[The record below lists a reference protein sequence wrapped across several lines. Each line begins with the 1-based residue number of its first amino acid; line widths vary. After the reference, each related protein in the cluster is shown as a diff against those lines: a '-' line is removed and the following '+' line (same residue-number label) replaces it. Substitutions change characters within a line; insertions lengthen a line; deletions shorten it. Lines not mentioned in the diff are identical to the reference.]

1 MAHSNKF
8 LIGIALLS
16 FFSLTACKKVAKDVA
31 ENVTEKTIAK
41 EITKETAEDYI
52 EKIGKKEL
60 KTLKWVDLYT
70 ALTKEKPSL
79 TRAIDNLDESVRG
92 AFQKIINKDLRFVK
106 ALTTSNT
113 IIDECQVYSKDA
125 PRLMK
130 DANFVRMYVK
140 SDIARKEGRTCII
153 DNLIAKEEKGFV
165 KFYSKETNN
174 LIADYRDGIINV
186 YDRSIMSNEL
196 IPNSCYKFKDATG
209 KKCLYNVDDLGRIY
223 SVEAK
228 NITPDEI
235 VSEIINR
242 TGNNDFG
249 PNWDKALRSIK
260 QSSSN
265 NDVNIKC
272 IFSYA
277 DDNEVA
283 PKYARVNADVK
294 GKTIVSTSLEN
305 KAKRIGNLFSAEENI
320 AVIKKFSSKLQLSP
334 EKCQRLLSEMNVD
347 NGLAILI
354 HENPEFNIERWMRT
368 RNSVDPYLIV
378 RSPKGKMPQNASVY
392 AGNVYFFSPHLNS
405 GLQARLRRGNGFVDL
420 RGMSKLSYD
429 DLVKLDKLYPDGV
442 PFTKQGFPDFSN
454 VAAKGRDGKPIRV
467 DIGALT
473 GDSKKDINMAETTFQ
488 NMGYSWE
495 EGFTWH
501 HIENTTM
508 LLRVPTIIHQL
519 VDHSGGMSMSGL
531 KQ

>member
-60 KTLKWVDLYT
+60 KTLKWVDLYS
-70 ALTKEKPSL
+70 ALTKEMPSL
-79 TRAIDNLDESVRG
+79 TRAIDNLDVSVRE
-92 AFQKIINKDLRFVK
+92 AFQKIINKDLKFVK

-130 DANFVRMYVK
+130 DANFMRMFIK

-165 KFYSKETNN
+165 KFYSIKTNN

-196 IPNSCYKFKDATG
+196 IPNSCYIIKNASG

-235 VSEIINR
+235 VSEIINS

-249 PNWDKALRSIK
+249 PDWDKTLRSIK
-260 QSSSN
+260 QSSPN

-283 PKYARVNADVK
+283 PKYARVNADVR
-294 GKTIVSTSLEN
+294 GKTIVSTSFEN
-305 KAKRIGNLFSAEENI
+305 KAKRIGNVFSAEENNEI
-320 AVIKKFSSKLQLSP
+320 IKKYSSKLKLSP
-334 EKCQRLLSEMNVD
+334 EKCQRLLSEMNAD
-347 NGLAILI
+347 NGLAALI
-354 HENPEFNIERWMRT
+354 HENPEFNIERWMKT
-368 RNSVDPYLIV
+368 RNRVDQNLIV
-378 RSPKGKMPQNASVY
+378 RSPKGKMPQNAIVY
-392 AGNVYFFSPHLNS
+392 AGNVYFFNPHLNS
-405 GLQARLRRGNGFVDL
+405 GLQARLRRGNGFADL
-420 RGMSKLSYD
+420 RGMKNLSYD
-429 DLVKLDKLYPDGV
+429 DLLKFDKLYPDGV

-501 HIENTTM
+501 HVENTTC
-508 LLRVPTIIHQL
+508 LLRVPTLIHQL
-519 VDHSGGMSMSGL
+519 VDHTGGMSMSGL